1 MLPPSDLPPPSS
13 HDAAPHL
20 FGPGRRVLVGGAGT
34 LGIALLVLALSVLF
48 AASLIGYLIFRSEFT
63 APITV
68 PLPPGLWLST
78 LILLVSSGTMHA
90 AWRSVRAGQSRRLRG
105 ALQATLLLGT
115 AFLLVQSVNWLVVYG
130 ALHHVDQALTAV
142 APTLSPMGGLR
153 AADAP
158 LVEQRVL
165 LAMFYVFT
173 ILHAIHVVGG
183 LIPLAV
189 VNVRAAQGVYSPNYY
204 PGVRYCL
211 IYWHFLDLVWLLIFL
226 VLLAT
231 F

>member
-1 MLPPSDLPPPSS
+1 M
-13 HDAAPHL
+13 
-20 FGPGRRVLVGGAGT
+20 
-34 LGIALLVLALSVLF
+34 GIALLVLALSVLF

-63 APITV
+63 APIAV

-90 AWRSVRAGQSRRLRG
+90 AWRSVRADQPRRLRG
-105 ALQATLLLGT
+105 ALRATLLLGT